1 MLRVN
6 TVVFSVVR
14 AVEWTG
20 DPPHARVGVTVTE
33 GGKARGTADI
43 NRFGHHEPP
52 AARAPRA
59 RPAPVARGG
68 GGVLHQN
75 RTGLRVRGLP
85 REVVHRRPRLRL
97 RHRRGLLPEPLG
109 VSVHVHRGRT
119 RVRSPK
125 VSPHSPEVHAHQV
138 PGVLSGVR
146 GHGAGVRLRG
156 QNVPPAGGV
165 QGETSDPQLPFTSS
179 EFGFK
184 SLTAN
189 DLILYFF
196 HWFYILRLIYGIPF
210 RF

>member
-1 MLRVN
+1 MVRVN
-6 TVVFSVVR
+6 AVVYSVVH
-14 AVEWTG
+14 AVECTG
-20 DPPHARVGVTVTE
+20 DPPHARVSVTVTE

-43 NRFGHHEPP
+43 NHFGHHEPP

-109 VSVHVHRGRT
+109 VPVHLHCGRT
-119 RVRSPK
+119 RVRSPQ
-125 VSPHSPEVHAHQV
+125 VPPHSPAVHAHQV

-165 QGETSDPQLPFTSS
+165 QGERPRTLSS
-179 EFGFK
+179 PLRAL
-184 SLTAN
+184 SLA
-189 DLILYFF
+189 LRPVLRIIL
-196 HWFYILRLIYGIPF
+196 HYIIFIVCMF
-210 RF
+210 

>member
-1 MLRVN
+1 MLIISCVTLLGEN
-6 TVVFSVVR
+6 TVGSSVVCVLWR
-14 AVEWTG
+14 VQVIL
-20 DPPHARVGVTVTE
+20 PHARDSVTVTE

-43 NRFGHHEPP
+43 NHFGHHEPP

-59 RPAPVARGG
+59 RPAPAARGG

-109 VSVHVHRGRT
+109 VPVHVHRGRT
-119 RVRSPK
+119 RMRSPQ
-125 VSPHSPEVHAHQV
+125 VSPHSPAVHAHQV
-138 PGVLSGVR
+138 PSVLSGVR

-165 QGETSDPQLPFTSS
+165 QGERPRTLSCPLQAYFSFTS
-179 EFGFK
+179 E
-184 SLTAN
+184 L
-189 DLILYFF
+189 
-196 HWFYILRLIYGIPF
+196 
-210 RF
+210 